1 MHCLQT
7 ESASPDL
14 GACRWCVQGIVWEQR
29 ELSLVQQVAQAE
41 KATLS
46 ASRMEDDLAS
56 LRADLRLREQVRTPT
71 FMELCAWRGG
81 CRDYFSHTEMSKP

>member
-1 MHCLQT
+1 MWCTACKQNRHP
-7 ESASPDL
+7 PDL

-56 LRADLRLREQVRTPT
+56 LRADLRLREQVRVNVHGIVSMT
-71 FMELCAWRGG
+71 WR
-81 CRDYFSHTEMSKP
+81 M

>member
-1 MHCLQT
+1 MWCTACKQNRHP
-7 ESASPDL
+7 PDL

-56 LRADLRLREQVRTPT
+56 LRADLRLREQVRVNVHGIVGMT
-71 FMELCAWRGG
+71 WR
-81 CRDYFSHTEMSKP
+81 M